1 MLPISQYVVLRYT
14 DNVGIKLT
22 TADYRALAA
31 LRYRIRRFLYE
42 GDAAA
47 RRSRLEPQQYLLLLA
62 VRGLPETADATI
74 QTLAERLAL
83 KHNSTVE
90 LIDRMEK
97 RGYVRRNQSRGDRR
111 CVLVSLLP
119 RGKKVLE
126 QVARQRITELR
137 AEGAALAD
145 AIDVLLGRKRRS
157 PRRKRKAKVA
167 KSSSGK
173 QA

>member
-1 MLPISQYVVLRYT
+1 
-14 DNVGIKLT
+14 VGIKIT

-31 LRYRIRRFLYE
+31 LRYRIRHFVYE
-42 GDAAA
+42 GAAAA
-47 RRSRLEPQQYLLLLA
+47 RRLRLEPQQYFLLLA
-62 VRGLPETADATI
+62 VRGLPEGAEATI

-97 RGYVRRNQSRGDRR
+97 RRYVRRDQSRGDRR

-119 RGKKVLE
+119 RGKKVLA

-145 AIDVLLGRKRRS
+145 AIDVLLRRKRRS
-157 PRRKRKAKVA
+157 LRRKRQP
-167 KSSSGK
+167 S
-173 QA
+173 QR